1 MFLLYSNHDDI
12 KAKVLSMREESGIL
26 RHQVSMYRC
35 VGNKFGVL
43 LAVHTY

>member
-12 KAKVLSMREESGIL
+12 KAKVLSMREESRII
-26 RHQVSMYRC
+26 RYQVSMHRC
-35 VGNKFGVL
+35 IGNKFGVL